1 MYRYYLR
8 VIIILISLTFIPK
21 IFSQSL
27 ITFDTTFT
35 NNTVAKSFYVK
46 NPTNKLM
53 QISAIRT
60 LTGKFFF
67 NTPPFS
73 INPFDSILVTVYFRT
88 NQNVTYRDFLIFEN
102 NVMNKSIVYFAI
114 ATAKYPDTLYRFTQG
129 LYDEQ
134 LKTAIRN
141 FTTQGYISLG
151 YNIAR
156 DKMFE
161 FIDDYNNDDTIE
173 CVYIGRKIK
182 AANRTQAQNQGFN
195 TEHTY
200 PQSFFNSNEPML
212 SDLFH
217 LFPTDNYPNS
227 IRSNYPFGIVVS
239 NISWDSAGSKL
250 GKDYEGSTVFEPRNV
265 HKGNVARALF
275 YFVVKYTNL
284 GGFMSGKQESVLR
297 QWNLLDTVDWK
308 ERLRNE
314 RIATFQKVRNPFI
327 DHPELVD
334 RIRSTYSIIPD
345 IPRPKISASP
355 FMITFDTLSVN
366 DTASYYLTIM
376 NYGKGNLNI
385 TSVTSNNQ
393 HFVVEMFPNT
403 VGEGLLGL
411 VKIKFKPTAINETY
425 IGIITVLNSD
435 STISIGVRGFSNS
448 TINVHRL
455 VDKIPTQFALYQ
467 NYPNPFNP
475 TTKVRFDV
483 PFTSRIKV
491 DLYDATGKMIAGLI
505 DGTYNVGSY
514 YFLLDASFL
523 STGVYFLRM
532 TSGDFSSTKK
542 IFYLK

>member
-1 MYRYYLR
+1 MHKRIK
-8 VIIILISLTFIPK
+8 VIIIAVIL
-21 IFSQSL
+21 IFSSKVFPQPL
-27 ITFDTTFT
+27 INFDTTLT
-35 NNTVAKSFYVK
+35 NNTVAKNFYVK

-53 QISAIRT
+53 QIYVIRT

-67 NTPPFS
+67 NIPPFT
-73 INPFDSILVTVYFRT
+73 INPFDSVQVTVYFRT

-102 NVMNKSIVYFAI
+102 NVLNKSIVYYVL

-141 FTTQGYISLG
+141 FTTQGYVSLG
-151 YNIAR
+151 YNTAR

-217 LFPTDNYPNS
+217 LFPTDNYPNT

-239 NISWDSAGSKL
+239 NITWDSAGSKL
-250 GKDYEGSTVFEPRNV
+250 GKDYEGSIVFEPRNV

-284 GGFMSGKQESVLR
+284 GGFMSGKQETALR
-297 QWNLLDTVDWK
+297 QWNIQDTVDWK

-334 RIRSTYSIIPD
+334 RIRSTFSTIPD
-345 IPRPKISASP
+345 VPRPKISASP
-355 FMITFDTLSVN
+355 FLITFDTLAVN
-366 DTASYYLTIM
+366 DTTSYYLSIM

-385 TSVTSNNQ
+385 TSVNSNSQ
-393 HFVVEMFPNT
+393 QFIVETFPNVVT
-403 VGEGLLGL
+403 EGTLGL
-411 VKIKFKPTAINETY
+411 VKIKFKPTAINQTY
-425 IGIITVLNSD
+425 TGTITVNNSD
-435 STISIGVRGFSNS
+435 STINIVVKGFSNS
-448 TINVHRL
+448 VINVHKIA
-455 VDKIPTQFALYQ
+455 DKVPVQFTLHQ
-467 NYPNPFNP
+467 NYPNPFNS
-475 TTKVRFDV
+475 TTKIVFDV
-483 PFTSRIKV
+483 PYTSRIKIN
-491 DLYDATGKMIAGLI
+491 LYDVAGKMIVDLV
-505 DGTYNVGSY
+505 DGTYEVGSY
-514 YFLLDASFL
+514 DFLFDASFL

-532 TSGDFSSTKK
+532 TSGNFTATKR
-542 IFYLK
+542 IFYLR

>member
-1 MYRYYLR
+1 MKNSIIA
-8 VIIILISLTFIPK
+8 IIITIVLILTSK
-21 IFSQSL
+21 VFSQQL
-27 ITFDTTFT
+27 IYFDTTYT

-67 NTPPFS
+67 NIPLFA
-73 INPFDSILVTVYFRT
+73 INPFDSVQVTVYFRT

-102 NVMNKSIVYFAI
+102 NVLNKSIIYYAL

-129 LYDEQ
+129 LFDEQ
-134 LKTAIRN
+134 LKTALRN
-141 FTTQGYISLG
+141 FTTQGYVSLG
-151 YNIAR
+151 YNTAR

-200 PQSFFNSNEPML
+200 PQSFFNSNEPMV

-217 LFPTDNYPNS
+217 LFPTDNYPNT

-239 NISWDSAGSKL
+239 NITWDSAGSKL

-284 GGFMSGKQESVLR
+284 GGFMSGKQEAALR
-297 QWNLLDTVDWK
+297 QWNIQDTVDWK

-314 RIATFQKVRNPFI
+314 RISLFQKVRNPFI

-334 RIRSTYSIIPD
+334 RIRSTFSIIPD

-355 FMITFDTLSVN
+355 FQITFDTLAVN
-366 DTASYYLTIM
+366 DTASYYLSIM

-385 TSVTSNNQ
+385 SSINSNIPQ
-393 HFVVEMFPNT
+393 FIVETFPT
-403 VGEGLLGL
+403 VIPEGSLGF
-411 VKIKFKPTAINETY
+411 VKIKFKPTSINQTY
-425 IGIITVLNSD
+425 IGTISVNNSD
-435 STISIGVRGFSNS
+435 SLINIFVRGFSNS
-448 TINVHRL
+448 IINVHKIA
-455 VDKIPTQFALYQ
+455 DKVPAQFALHQ
-467 NYPNPFNP
+467 NYPNPFNS
-475 TTKVRFDV
+475 TTKVIFDV
-483 PFTSRIKV
+483 PKTSKV
-491 DLYDATGKMIAGLI
+491 KISLFDITGKLVVNLVDASYE
-505 DGTYNVGSY
+505 TGSY
-514 YFLLDASFL
+514 DFLFDSSLL
-523 STGVYFLRM
+523 SSGVYFLRM
-532 TSGDFSSTKK
+532 TSGNFNMTKK
-542 IFYLK
+542 IFCLK

>member
-1 MYRYYLR
+1 MRNCIKI
-8 VIIILISLTFIPK
+8 VIISVVLTFSFKGLAQP
-21 IFSQSL
+21 L
-27 ITFDTTFT
+27 INFDTTLT
-35 NNTVAKSFYVK
+35 NNTVAENFYVK

-53 QISAIRT
+53 QISVVRT

-67 NTPPFS
+67 NTPPFT
-73 INPFDSILVTVYFRT
+73 INPFDSVLVTVYFRT

-102 NVMNKSIVYFAI
+102 NALNRSIIYFAVG
-114 ATAKYPDTLYRFTQG
+114 TGKYPDTLYRFTQG

-134 LKTAIRN
+134 LKTALRN
-141 FTTQGYISLG
+141 FTTQGYVSLG
-151 YNIAR
+151 YNTAR

-217 LFPTDNYPNS
+217 LFPTDNYPNT

-239 NISWDSAGSKL
+239 NITWDSAGSKL

-334 RIRSTYSIIPD
+334 RIRSTYSTIPD
-345 IPRPKISASP
+345 VPRPKISASP
-355 FMITFDTLSVN
+355 FLITFDTLAVN
-366 DTASYYLTIM
+366 DTASYYLSVM

-385 TSVTSNNQ
+385 TSVSSNSPQ
-393 HFVVEMFPNT
+393 FIVEAFPSVVA
-403 VGEGLLGL
+403 EGGLGM
-411 VKIKFKPTAINETY
+411 VKIKFKPTAINQTY
-425 IGIITVLNSD
+425 IGNITVNNSD
-435 STISIGVRGFSNS
+435 STINIVVKGFSNS
-448 TINVHRL
+448 IINVHKIA
-455 VDKIPTQFALYQ
+455 DKVPTQFALHQ
-467 NYPNPFNP
+467 NYPNPFNS
-475 TTKVRFDV
+475 TTRILFDI
-483 PFTSRIKV
+483 PFASRIKV
-491 DLYDATGKMIAGLI
+491 SLYDVMGKMIIGLI
-505 DGTYNVGSY
+505 EGTYEAGSY
-514 YFLLDASFL
+514 DFLFDASFL

-532 TSGDFSSTKK
+532 TSGNYSTTKK

>member
-1 MYRYYLR
+1 MHKRIK
-8 VIIILISLTFIPK
+8 VIIIAVIL
-21 IFSQSL
+21 IFSSKVFPQPL
-27 ITFDTTFT
+27 INFDTTLT
-35 NNTVAKSFYVK
+35 NNTVAKNFYVK

-53 QISAIRT
+53 QIYVIRT

-67 NTPPFS
+67 NIPPFT
-73 INPFDSILVTVYFRT
+73 INPFDSVQVTVYFRT

-102 NVMNKSIVYFAI
+102 NVLNKSIVYYVL

-141 FTTQGYISLG
+141 FTTQGYVSLG
-151 YNIAR
+151 YNTAR

-200 PQSFFNSNEPML
+200 PQSFFNSSEPML

-217 LFPTDNYPNS
+217 LFPTDNYPNT

-239 NISWDSAGSKL
+239 NITWDSAGSKL
-250 GKDYEGSTVFEPRNV
+250 GKDYEGSIVFEPRNV

-284 GGFMSGKQESVLR
+284 GGFMSGKQETALR
-297 QWNLLDTVDWK
+297 QWNIQDTVDWK

-334 RIRSTYSIIPD
+334 RIRSTFSTIPD
-345 IPRPKISASP
+345 VPRPKISASP
-355 FMITFDTLSVN
+355 FLITFDTLAVN
-366 DTASYYLTIM
+366 DTTSYYLSIM

-385 TSVTSNNQ
+385 TSVNSNSQ
-393 HFVVEMFPNT
+393 QFIVETFPNVVT
-403 VGEGLLGL
+403 EGTLGL
-411 VKIKFKPTAINETY
+411 VKIKFKPTAINQTY
-425 IGIITVLNSD
+425 TGTITVNNSD
-435 STISIGVRGFSNS
+435 STINIVVKGFSNS
-448 TINVHRL
+448 VINVHKIA
-455 VDKIPTQFALYQ
+455 DKVPVQFTLHQ
-467 NYPNPFNP
+467 NYPNPFNS
-475 TTKVRFDV
+475 TTKIVFDV
-483 PFTSRIKV
+483 PYTSRIKIN
-491 DLYDATGKMIAGLI
+491 LYDVAGKMIVDLV
-505 DGTYNVGSY
+505 DGTYEVGSY
-514 YFLLDASFL
+514 DFLFDASFL

-532 TSGDFSSTKK
+532 TSGNFTATKR
-542 IFYLK
+542 IFYLR